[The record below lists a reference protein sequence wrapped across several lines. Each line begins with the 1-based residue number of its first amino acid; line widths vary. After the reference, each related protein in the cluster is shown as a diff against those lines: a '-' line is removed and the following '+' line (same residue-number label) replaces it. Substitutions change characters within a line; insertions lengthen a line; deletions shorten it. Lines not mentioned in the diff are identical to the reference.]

1 MSAVKVAYR
10 PGLQAFFSDRV
21 AVIFL
26 ALALII
32 SPARAELY
40 FNIDA
45 LHLSEEQ
52 KSQLDLAQLSHLTN
66 QLPGVYQVHLSVNK
80 RDMGEKKLRFI
91 LCGEQLC
98 PELPVSLLQASGIK
112 TTAIPGLQQLPND
125 AVVSNIAAYIPQTV
139 ADFDFEKRQLSL
151 RIPQAALDSQVQGYI
166 SPDRWEEGVP
176 MLFSSYSLSGAKVKN
191 HRGGQENSQYLN
203 LRNGINIGAWRLR
216 NYSYYA
222 RTAAGK
228 NNWQSLQS
236 WVERDIKAL
245 RARLLVGDTA
255 TPGLVFDSFSFQ
267 GAALTSQDEM
277 LPFSMRGYAPVIHG
291 VAMTNATVEVRQ
303 NGNLLYQTF
312 VPPGDFVINDLYAT
326 GTSGDL
332 EITLREE
339 DGSVRKSIQSFA
351 TPPVSLRQGRIK
363 YSLSAGEHGDRTGM
377 ENDAA
382 PRRFAQLEAIY
393 GLLNTTSV
401 YSGVIAARDYQA
413 GTFGIGQGLGVL
425 GAVSLDMT
433 QAMTRFYHGDSSKG
447 QSWRLRYSK
456 QIERTG
462 TAMTLA
468 GYRFDTDGYY
478 SFDEASQYYY
488 SSSQALRH
496 SLKNRAQLTLSQ
508 PVGTLGAVAVSASQ
522 QAYWHHG
529 GLKARTVTSS
539 WSKNFDGVTI
549 NLSQSLNKSRHTGKT
564 DSIVAA
570 SFSLPLGKWLTPQ
583 STRSLTMSNRVAYSP
598 SAGSNLTTTLY
609 GTALE
614 NNNLSWSV
622 AQARN
627 QHGGRV
633 NESSALFASLQGGT
647 STVSL
652 GYTQYYGQNQR
663 VTWAARGAV
672 VAHPYG
678 VTLAQPL
685 VDGGSYALIRAPGA
699 GKIGIVNHNGLET
712 DGRGY
717 AIVPSLSAYQENE
730 VALDTSTLGNNVDL
744 TDPVQKKVPTRGAL
758 VLMDFNTRLGYRVFL
773 KITHQG
779 KPLPLGTRVRA
790 GDVSGIADERGQ
802 VYLTGLPE
810 KVKLEI
816 SLPGKTLCKIPFNLR
831 NNTAHNGIT
840 MAELK
845 CKN

>member
-1 MSAVKVAYR
+1 MSAEKVACR
-10 PGLQAFFSDRV
+10 PGSDVFSPDRL

-26 ALALII
+26 ALVLII
-32 SPARAELY
+32 VPAHAELY
-40 FNIDA
+40 FNINA

-52 KSQLDLAQLSHLTN
+52 KSQLDLSLLSHLTN
-66 QLPGVYQVHLSVNK
+66 QLPGVYQVHLSVNQH
-80 RDMGEKKLRFI
+80 DIGEKKLRFI
-91 LCGEQLC
+91 TCGEQLC

-112 TTAIPGLQQLPND
+112 TTAIPALQRLPQN
-125 AVVSNIAAYIPQTV
+125 AVVSNIAAYIPQAT
-139 ADFDFEKRQLSL
+139 ADFNFDRRQLNLS
-151 RIPQAALDSQVQGYI
+151 IPQAALDSQVQGYI
-166 SPDRWEEGVP
+166 PPERWEEGVP
-176 MLFSSYSLSGAKVKN
+176 MLFSSYSLSGAEVKN
-191 HRGGQENSQYLN
+191 HRGGQETSQYLN
-203 LRNGINIGAWRLR
+203 LRNGVNIGAWRLR

-228 NNWQSLQS
+228 SDWRSLQS
-236 WVERDIKAL
+236 WAERDIKAL
-245 RARLLVGDTA
+245 RARLIVGDTA
-255 TPGLVFDSFSFQ
+255 TPGLVFDSFSFR

-332 EITLREE
+332 EITIREE
-339 DGSVRKSIQSFA
+339 DGSVRKSIQPFA
-351 TPPVSLRQGRIK
+351 TPPVSLRQGRVK
-363 YSLSAGEHGDRTGM
+363 YSLTAGEHNNRTGM
-377 ENDAA
+377 ENGAVT
-382 PRRFAQLEAIY
+382 RRFTQLEAIY

-401 YSGVIAARDYQA
+401 YGGAIAAQDYQA
-413 GTFGIGQGLGVL
+413 GMFGIGQSLGGL

-433 QAMTRFYHGDSSKG
+433 YAIAHFHHGESSKG
-447 QSWRLRYSK
+447 ESWRLRYSK
-456 QIERTG
+456 QIESTG

-496 SLKNRAQLTLSQ
+496 SLKNRTQLTLSQ
-508 PVGTLGAVAVSASQ
+508 SIGPLGAVALSASQ
-522 QAYWHHG
+522 QAYWHQG
-529 GLKARTVTSS
+529 GLKTRTVTSS

-549 NLSQSLNKSRHTGKT
+549 NLSQSLDKSGQTGKT
-564 DSIVAA
+564 DSVIAA
-570 SFSLPLGKWLTPQ
+570 SLSLPLGKWLTSQ

-627 QHGGRV
+627 QHGGKV
-633 NESSALFASLQGGT
+633 NESSALFASLQSST

-652 GYTQYYGQNQR
+652 GYTHYYGQNQR

-685 VDGGSYALIRAPGA
+685 VDGASYALIRAPGA
-699 GKIGIVNHNGLET
+699 GKVGIVNHNGLET

-730 VALDTSTLGNNVDL
+730 VALDTSTLGNDVDL
-744 TDPVQKKVPTRGAL
+744 TDPVQKKVPTREAL

-773 KITHQG
+773 KITHNG
-779 KPLPLGTRVRA
+779 KPLPLGTLVSA
-790 GDVSGIADERGQ
+790 GDISGIADERGQ

-810 KVKLEI
+810 EVELKMT
-816 SLPGKTLCKIPFNLR
+816 LPGNTLCKIPFNSR
-831 NNTAHNGIT
+831 SSTAHNGII